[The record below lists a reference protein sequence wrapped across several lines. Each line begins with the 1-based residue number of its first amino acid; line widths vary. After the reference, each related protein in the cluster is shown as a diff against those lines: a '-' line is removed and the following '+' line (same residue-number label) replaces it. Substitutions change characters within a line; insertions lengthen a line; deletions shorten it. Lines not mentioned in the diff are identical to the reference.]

1 MARQTSIQK
10 TLPGMF
16 PNVIPRYGLRQFI
29 DTERVLSVLEKVDA
43 SGDAAKAYLL
53 LCNYAVIGKIQDP
66 QETAYLEKA
75 HFFLRSYSSK
85 RNWEF
90 ALEAYRNPAFDG
102 IRQYIITDDIDQ
114 NGKPISRVTQN
125 LGSIPVPNRYIT
137 YYDDIIDYHEKN
149 ATTQYA
155 KSGTFSYKID
165 SNKAP
170 KAEVT
175 LPACDASAVR
185 SFIQKEQRKS
195 LTVPIKDLLQAAL
208 EMQKNF
214 SDDYCYKVLSTNN
227 IKEVLDARVADS
239 DFLRIHEVVN
249 MVGMVGSGKST
260 MIKVLSYYLAKKGY
274 RIVLVVDTVTEVM
287 SLYKYF
293 DFLGLSVSPLIG
305 RNERLKYVE
314 QIIETDALYLNTVN
328 SKYLTAAC
336 MIDGF
341 EPIGEEAPLFGKEP
355 CFKLIK
361 DGKRYT
367 CPYYAVCPNTR
378 MQRDAQTSSIVVT
391 TVAGFA
397 ATRIGPNRTLFVDHV
412 INQADLVIFDECDRV
427 QKTLDEF
434 FTPSTAFIE
443 FLHDVAD
450 ECQADMK
457 KESEDRLTNQNDSY
471 YAELLKKASVVLDIV
486 QNAVRAETGL
496 WKSMLSSTFS
506 SMTLIER
513 LIEDGV
519 PQKIADQFTEL
530 LDDPEHSDLFDVFEL
545 SCHSLNDSAFVKSL
559 NRWLKRNKY
568 QPDSETKNH
577 IKLFLVVAKF
587 DSYIHELEATYSLT
601 TNSDDPNNE
610 LYNFLQARFT
620 AQQRI
625 LPSAVIG
632 NLFGMRS
639 NGKKGLELYR
649 QYAYGRALMTELPW
663 LRMNEIGAPLG
674 PHVLLLSG
682 SSWAPGCLEYH
693 VNRPVNYLLEAEAQK
708 RDVLSKTEI
717 MDLGIP
723 DRVSGGGQQ
732 ERQEHLNTVIRKCM
746 DSITAEL
753 SRVGKILMIVNSYAE
768 AGFAR
773 EMLQSYLDEAGL
785 DVKAACMIRSEDG
798 ESITPE
804 SIPRGAISKFDLHPA
819 QILVAP
825 AAAIERGYN
834 IVDESGH
841 STLSSVF
848 FLVRP
853 MAIPDDIGQK
863 SCKLNGIVA
872 NKYSHSQIA
881 NGLLKAS
888 DIRSFAA
895 KQWNIIER
903 SSKMSLKY
911 LPEVQKTDITAG
923 IFVLILQIFGRLAR
937 ITDLDK
943 PAPRL
948 YFADGAFRSDENN
961 PDSYDCLNELISYIN
976 NMMQNPKDA
985 AVARTLYQPF
995 YEAFMKGV
1003 TFNEHADI
1011 SNGIYPDDEYES

>member
-1 MARQTSIQK
+1 MAKQPSIKK
-10 TLPGMF
+10 TLSGIF
-16 PNVIPRYGLRQFI
+16 PNNIPRYGLRQFM
-29 DTERVLSVLEKVDA
+29 DTERVLSVLERIDA
-43 SGDAAKAYLL
+43 NGDAAKAYLL
-53 LCNYAVIGKIQDP
+53 LCNYAVIGKIQNA
-66 QETAYLEKA
+66 QEAAYLEKA
-75 HFFLRSYSSK
+75 HLFLRTYSSK

-90 ALEAYRNPAFDG
+90 ALDAYQNAVFDG
-102 IRQYIITDDIDQ
+102 IRQYIITNGIDN
-114 NGKPISRVTQN
+114 NGRTILRIARNT
-125 LGSIPVPNRYIT
+125 GSIPAQNRYDI
-137 YYDDIIDYHEKN
+137 YYDEIINYKEDN
-149 ATTQYA
+149 SIPQYA
-155 KSGTFSYKID
+155 KNGMFSYKID
-165 SNKAP
+165 SVKAP
-170 KAEVT
+170 RAEVT
-175 LPACDASAVR
+175 LPVCEVSAAN
-185 SFIQKEQRKS
+185 SFVPMEQRKS
-195 LTVPIKDLLQAAL
+195 LVITITELLHAAL
-208 EMQKNF
+208 EMKKTLP
-214 SDDYCYKVLSTNN
+214 DDYCYNILSSNSIKKVM
-227 IKEVLDARVADS
+227 DAQVTDC
-239 DFLRIHEVVN
+239 DCLRMHEVVN

-260 MIKVLSYYLAKKGY
+260 MIKVISYYLAKRGY
-274 RIVLVVDTVTEVM
+274 KIVLVVDTVTEVM

-293 DFLGLSVSPLIG
+293 DSLSLSVSPLVG

-314 QIIETDALYLNTVN
+314 QLVGTDALYLDTAA

-336 MIDGF
+336 MIDGLT
-341 EPIGEEAPLFGKEP
+341 PIGEEAPQFGKEP

-361 DGKRYT
+361 DGKKYT
-367 CPYYAVCPNTR
+367 CPYYAMCPNTR
-378 MQRDAQTSSIVVT
+378 MQRDAQTSNIIVT
-391 TVAGFA
+391 TVAGMA
-397 ATRIGPNRTLFVDHV
+397 ASRIGPNRLLFVDYA
-412 INQADLVIFDECDRV
+412 IKQADLVIFDECDRV

-457 KESEDRLTNQNDSY
+457 KLHEDRLINQNDSY

-486 QNAVRAETGL
+486 QNTVRAETGL

-519 PQKIADQFTEL
+519 PEKITTQFTEL
-530 LDDPEHSDLFDVFEL
+530 LDDPEHSDMVDVFEL
-545 SCHSLNDSAFVKSL
+545 ACHSLYDNAFTKAF
-559 NRWLKRNKY
+559 NRWLKRNEY
-568 QPDSETKNH
+568 QPNCETINH

-587 DSYIHELEATYSLT
+587 DSYIHEVEATYSLT

-610 LYNFLQARFT
+610 LYNFLQARFI

-632 NLFGMRS
+632 NLFGMKS
-639 NGKKGLELYR
+639 NGNKGLELYR

-663 LRMNEIGAPLG
+663 LRMSENGAPLG

-693 VNRPVNYLLEAEAQK
+693 VNRPVNYLLEAEAWK
-708 RDVLSKTEI
+708 RDMLSKTEI

-753 SRVGKILMIVNSYAE
+753 SREGKILIIVNSYAE

-773 EMLQSYLDEAGL
+773 KKLQAYIDEAGL
-785 DVKAACMIRSEDG
+785 NVKVACMIRSEDG
-798 ESITPE
+798 DSITPE
-804 SIPRGAISKFDLHPA
+804 NIPRGAISKFYLHPA

-834 IVDESGH
+834 IVDETGH

-853 MAIPDDIGQK
+853 MSVPDDIGQR
-863 SCKLNGIVA
+863 SSKLNGIIA
-872 NKYSHSQIA
+872 SKYSHNQTT
-881 NGLLKAS
+881 NGMLKAS

-903 SSKMSLKY
+903 SSKKSLKY
-911 LPEVQKTDITAG
+911 LPEVQKTDITAS

-937 ITDLDK
+937 ITDPDK

-948 YFADGAFRSDENN
+948 YFADGAFRANEND
-961 PDSYDCLNELISYIN
+961 PDSYDCLNELISYLDKMIN
-976 NMMQNPKDA
+976 DSQNASIAK
-985 AVARTLYQPF
+985 TLYQPF
-995 YEAFMKGV
+995 YEAFKKGV
-1003 TFNEHADI
+1003 TFNEYTNI
-1011 SNGIYPDDEYES
+1011 PDGVYTGDEYED

>member
-1 MARQTSIQK
+1 MAGQLSIKK
-10 TLPGMF
+10 TLSGIF
-16 PNVIPRYGLRQFI
+16 PNTILRYGLRQFM
-29 DTERVLSVLEKVDA
+29 DTERVLSVLERIDA
-43 SGDAAKAYLL
+43 NGDAAKAYLL
-53 LCNYAVIGKIQDP
+53 LCNYVVIGKIRDP
-66 QETAYLEKA
+66 RETAYLEKA
-75 HFFLRSYSSK
+75 HLLLRTYSSK

-90 ALEAYRNPAFDG
+90 ALEAYQNHAFDG
-102 IRQYIITDDIDQ
+102 IRQYIIT
-114 NGKPISRVTQN
+114 NGTDSNAKPISRVTRN
-125 LGSIPVPNRYIT
+125 TGSIPAPNRYNV
-137 YYDDIIDYHEKN
+137 YNEEIINYQEN
-149 ATTQYA
+149 NSTPQYA
-155 KSGTFSYKID
+155 KNGIFSYRID
-165 SNKAP
+165 SSKAP
-170 KAEVT
+170 IAEVT
-175 LPACDASAVR
+175 LPACEVSAANP
-185 SFIQKEQRKS
+185 SAPKKQRKS
-195 LTVPIKDLLQAAL
+195 LTVPITELLQAAW
-208 EMQKNF
+208 EMKEILPW
-214 SDDYCYKVLSTNN
+214 DYCYDVISSNSIKKVMNAKVTDCDCLN
-227 IKEVLDARVADS
+227 
-239 DFLRIHEVVN
+239 IHEIVN

-260 MIKVLSYYLAKKGY
+260 MIKVLSYYLAMRDYK
-274 RIVLVVDTVTEVM
+274 IVLVVDTVTEVM
-287 SLYKYF
+287 NIYKYF
-293 DFLGLSVSPLIG
+293 DSLCLSVSPLVG

-314 QIIETDALYLNTVN
+314 QLVGADALYLDAAA

-336 MIDGF
+336 MIDGLT
-341 EPIGEEAPLFGKEP
+341 PIGEEAPQFGKEP
-355 CFKLIK
+355 CFKLTK
-361 DGKRYT
+361 DRKKYT

-378 MQRDAQTSSIVVT
+378 MQRDAQTSGIVVT
-391 TVAGFA
+391 TVAGLA

-412 INQADLVIFDECDRV
+412 IKQADLVIFDECDRV

-457 KESEDRLTNQNDSY
+457 KSPEDRLINQNDSY

-486 QNAVRAETGL
+486 QNTVRAETGS

-513 LIEDGV
+513 LTEDGV
-519 PQKIADQFTEL
+519 PEKITAQFIEL
-530 LDDPEHSDLFDVFEL
+530 LDDPENSDMFDVFEL
-545 SCHSLNDSAFVKSL
+545 SCHSLYDSAFAKAF
-559 NRWLKRNKY
+559 NRWLKRNQY
-568 QPDSETKNH
+568 QPDLETINH

-587 DSYIHELEATYSLT
+587 DSYIHEVEAAYSLT

-625 LPSAVIG
+625 LPSAVLG
-632 NLFGMRS
+632 NLFGMKS
-639 NGKKGLELYR
+639 NGSKGLELYR

-663 LRMNEIGAPLG
+663 LRMSENGAPLG

-682 SSWAPGCLEYH
+682 SSWAQGCLEYH
-693 VNRPVNYLLEAEAQK
+693 VNSSVNYLLEAEAWK

-753 SRVGKILMIVNSYAE
+753 SHEGKILIIVNSYTE

-773 EMLQSYLDEAGL
+773 KKLQSYINEAGL
-785 DVKAACMIRSEDG
+785 GVKVACMIRSNDG
-798 ESITPE
+798 DSITPE
-804 SIPRGAISKFDLHPA
+804 SIPRGAISKFHSHPA

-834 IVDESGH
+834 IVDEAGH

-853 MAIPDDIGQK
+853 MSVPDDIGQR
-863 SCKLNGIVA
+863 SSKLNGIIA
-872 NKYSHSQIA
+872 SKYSHYQVS

-888 DIRSFAA
+888 DIRSYAA
-895 KQWNIIER
+895 KQWNIMER
-903 SSKMSLKY
+903 SSKKSLKY
-911 LPEVQKTDITAG
+911 LPEVQKTDITAS

-937 ITDLDK
+937 ITDPDK

-948 YFADGAFRSDENN
+948 YFADGAFRASEND
-961 PDSYDCLNELISYIN
+961 PDSYDCLNELISYLN
-976 NMMQNPKDA
+976 YMMQDPQNA

-995 YEAFMKGV
+995 YEAFKRGV
-1003 TFNEHADI
+1003 TYNEHTDI
-1011 SNGIYPDDEYES
+1011 PDGVYPGDEYES